1 LILYIKKGADL
12 VKVEDVRGKPI
23 QKGVHVRYIGTGS
36 AGEAVN
42 FKSDDNETWVL
53 LDTTDL
59 WYKSEFLEVIGEN
72 EYNKLKNHTIFKIK
86 EKSTDIN
93 NKENVKGNIKRS
105 KGSFEDV
112 DMSNELCDGGG

>member
-1 LILYIKKGADL
+1 
-12 VKVEDVRGKPI
+12 VEVEDVRGKPI
-23 QKGVHVRYIGTGS
+23 QKGFHVRYTGTGS

-42 FKSDDNETWVL
+42 FKSDEEGEWVL

-59 WYKSEFLEVIGEN
+59 WYKSEFLEVIGEK
-72 EYNKLKNHTIFKIK
+72 EYNKLKNHSIFKAEEKTEDSDEK
-86 EKSTDIN
+86 EK
-93 NKENVKGNIKRS
+93 VKGKIKRA